1 MRGCVLSLVASYEA
15 GNAIYIGG
23 LFYDGVT
30 ALGSVRPN
38 SKSTNDK
45 LEMIWKEAVLSRFE
59 ILR

>member
-15 GNAIYIGG
+15 GG

-30 ALGSVRPN
+30 ALGSVRQN